1 MVVMGRIAAP
11 HGVRGAIKVQP
22 HSADPSALLAHPQWW
37 VRPHVARGDWVP
49 YRVLEGRPQAGL
61 LVATLEGVASR
72 EAAGALRGADV
83 GLPRDWLPALA
94 DDEHYQADLVGMAV
108 VNRSGERLGKV
119 SGFAE
124 SGAHPI
130 VRVTADDGAQ
140 RLIPWVAQ
148 YVDRVDVEA
157 RRIDVDWPADY

>member
-1 MVVMGRIAAP
+1 MGRIAAP

-22 HSADPSALLAHPQWW
+22 HSADPAALLAHPQWW
-37 VRPHVARGDWVP
+37 VRPRTARGEWVP
-49 YRVLEGRPQAGL
+49 HRVLEGRPLAGL

-83 GLPRDWLPALA
+83 GVPREWLPPLA

-108 VNRSGERLGKV
+108 VNRNGELLGKV

-130 VRVTADDGAQ
+130 LQVTADDAAQ